1 MSTTTFASLGVPEA
15 IATALANRGIDA
27 PFPIQVA
34 TIPPALAGR
43 DLCGKAPTGSGK
55 TIAFGVP
62 MVARVTRSAPKKPH
76 GLVLA
81 PTRELAIQ
89 VAEELENISGDLRI
103 LAVYGGA
110 GIEPQIKKLR
120 AGIDIIVAT
129 PGRLIDLLD
138 RNCCD
143 LRSVTFAVV
152 DEADR
157 MADMGFLPDV
167 KRILDETRDDRQ
179 TVLFSA
185 TLDGAIDSLV
195 KRYQK
200 DPVVHEI
207 EDEES
212 GDVVHHFWLAPR
224 PERVAL
230 TAEIVDRLG
239 PTVVFSRTKHGSD
252 RIAKQLGNAGVKAA
266 AIHGNRSQAQRE
278 RALEAFHR
286 GDVQALVATDVAAR
300 GIHVDGVMGVVH
312 FDLPHDDK
320 DYIHRSGRTGRAGM
334 TGTVVT
340 LIDANQ
346 RKDAVKI
353 KKGAG
358 VGDVEIGEPDVASL
372 PEGPQQAFRP
382 KSRKKDQVKDLT
394 PRTPANSPSRSKAKS
409 KASADRQ
416 RDWDEP
422 KPRAARSSRPASNGT
437 RQDRSAA
444 TDRTGSSD
452 RAPARSSSRY
462 DDRSGARP
470 SDLSRNSSRGASRPG
485 RNERQERAD
494 HGSPRSSRP
503 EDRSERSERQARWD
517 GEERATKSSRENRAD
532 RRNRQFTDEERAKRA
547 EAKAREE
554 ARRDTQRSTDR
565 ANHRATSRPGGSSN
579 GSADRTLPG
588 DVPGGSKVR
597 PSGASRRKAKREVLA
612 ASGEAVPRAKKKRSG
627 KPRPPAKQRTR

>member
-1 MSTTTFASLGVPEA
+1 VPEA
-15 IATALANRGIDA
+15 IATALADRGITD
-27 PFPIQVA
+27 PFPIQAA
-34 TIPPALAGR
+34 TIPPALDGR

-89 VAEELENISGDLRI
+89 VAEELDAISGDLRI

-120 AGIDIIVAT
+120 AGVDIVVAT

-167 KRILDETRDDRQ
+167 KRILDQTRDDRQ

-195 KRYQK
+195 QRYQRN
-200 DPVVHEI
+200 PVVHEV
-207 EDEES
+207 EDEET
-212 GDVVHHFWLAPR
+212 GDVVHHFWMCER

-230 TAEIVDRLG
+230 VAQMVDRLG

-300 GIHVDGVMGVVH
+300 GIHVDGVMGVIH
-312 FDLPHDDK
+312 FDLPADHK

-340 LIDANQ
+340 LIDKGQ

-358 VGDVEIGEPDVASL
+358 VEVEIGEPDVASL

-382 KSRKKDQVKDLT
+382 KARRKATVRDLA
-394 PRTPANSPSRSKAKS
+394 PPVPANSPSRSKAKS
-409 KASADRQ
+409 KAKAKSTTHRH

-422 KPRAARSSRPASNGT
+422 RPRSPRPSR
-437 RQDRSAA
+437 
-444 TDRTGSSD
+444 TDRNE
-452 RAPARSSSRY
+452 
-462 DDRSGARP
+462 DRSGARA
-470 SDLSRNSSRGASRPG
+470 SDLSRSSRSASRPG
-485 RNERQERAD
+485 RSERAERAD

-503 EDRSERSERQARWD
+503 EDRSERSERQARWE
-517 GEERATKSSRENRAD
+517 GEGGSTKSSRENRAD
-532 RRNRQFTDEERAKRA
+532 RRNRQFTDEERARRA
-547 EAKAREE
+547 EANEREE
-554 ARRDTQRSTDR
+554 ARRSKQRAADRSKHRGST
-565 ANHRATSRPGGSSN
+565 ASN
-579 GSADRTLPG
+579 GQTLPA
-588 DVPGGSKVR
+588 DVAGAGKVR
-597 PSGASRRKAKREVLA
+597 PSGASRRKAKREQFA
-612 ASGEAVPRAKKKRSG
+612 ANGEEAPRAKKRRSG
-627 KPRPPAKQRTR
+627 KPRPPAKNRAR

>member
-1 MSTTTFASLGVPEA
+1 MSTTFASLGVPEA
-15 IATALANRGIDA
+15 IASALANRGIDEA
-27 PFPIQVA
+27 FPIQVA

-89 VAEELENISGDLRI
+89 VAEELENLNSGLRI

-120 AGIDIIVAT
+120 AGIDIVVAT

-200 DPVVHEI
+200 NPVIHEV

-212 GDVVHHFWLAPR
+212 GDVVHHFWLCER

-230 TAEIVDRLG
+230 LAQIVDRLG

-252 RIAKQLGNAGVKAA
+252 RIAKQLGNAGIKAA

-312 FDLPHDDK
+312 FDLPADHK

-340 LIDANQ
+340 LIDKSQ

-358 VGDVEIGEPDVASL
+358 VEVEIGEPDVASL

-382 KSRKKDQVKDLT
+382 KTGRNKARVKDLT
-394 PRTPANSPSRSKAKS
+394 PPVPANSPSRSKAKS
-409 KASADRQ
+409 KAVAQERKERTQ

-422 KPRAARSSRPASNGT
+422 KPRSSRPARN
-437 RQDRSAA
+437 DR
-444 TDRTGSSD
+444 
-452 RAPARSSSRY
+452 PANRN

-470 SDLSRNSSRGASRPG
+470 SDLSRSASRGASRPG

-494 HGSPRSSRP
+494 HSSPRSSRP
-503 EDRSERSERQARWD
+503 EDRSERSERQARWE

-532 RRNRQFTDEERAKRA
+532 RRNRQFTDEERARRA
-547 EAKAREE
+547 EVNEREE
-554 ARRDTQRSTDR
+554 ARRAEQRSHDR
-565 ANHRATSRPGGSSN
+565 ATHRAKASGANGSS
-579 GSADRTLPG
+579 DRTLPG

-612 ASGEAVPRAKKKRSG
+612 ASGETPVRTKKKRSG
-627 KPRPPAKQRTR
+627 KPRPPAASRNRAR

>member
-1 MSTTTFASLGVPEA
+1 MSTTTFAALGVPDA
-15 IATALANRGIDA
+15 IAAALADRGIDE

-120 AGIDIIVAT
+120 AGIDVIVAT

-200 DPVVHEI
+200 NPVVHEI
-207 EDEES
+207 EDEET

-224 PERVAL
+224 PDRVAL

-252 RIAKQLGNAGVKAA
+252 RIARQLGNAGVKAA

-300 GIHVDGVMGVVH
+300 GIHVDGVLGVVH
-312 FDLPHDDK
+312 FDLPHDEK

-358 VGDVEIGEPDVASL
+358 VGDVEISEPDVASL

-382 KSRKKDQVKDLT
+382 KSRKKAQVKDLA
-394 PRTPANSPSRSKAKS
+394 PRTPANSPSRAKAKAKS
-409 KASADRQ
+409 KANTDRQ

-422 KPRAARSSRPASNGT
+422 KPRGARPSRPSGRN
-437 RQDRSAA
+437 
-444 TDRTGSSD
+444 
-452 RAPARSSSRY
+452 

-470 SDLSRNSSRGASRPG
+470 SDLSRGSARGSGRPG
-485 RNERQERAD
+485 RSEREHRAD

-532 RRNRQFTDEERAKRA
+532 RRNRQFTDEERARRA
-547 EAKAREE
+547 EANEREE
-554 ARRDTQRSTDR
+554 ARRDQQRSTDR
-565 ANHRATSRPGGSSN
+565 ASHRAKQSSSN
-579 GSADRTLPG
+579 GSSDRTLPG
-588 DVPGGSKVR
+588 DVAGGAKVR

-612 ASGEAVPRAKKKRSG
+612 ASGEEVPRAKKRRSG
-627 KPRPPAKQRTR
+627 KPRPPAKHRAR

>member
-1 MSTTTFASLGVPEA
+1 MSTTFASLGVPEA
-15 IATALANRGIDA
+15 IATALANRGIDEA
-27 PFPIQVA
+27 FPIQIA

-120 AGIDIIVAT
+120 AGIDIVVAT

-200 DPVVHEI
+200 NPVVHEI
-207 EDEES
+207 EDEET
-212 GDVVHHFWLAPR
+212 GDVGHNFWVSER
-224 PERVAL
+224 TERVAL
-230 TAEIVDRLG
+230 LAQIVDRLG
-239 PTVVFSRTKHGSD
+239 PTIVFSRTKHGSD
-252 RIAKQLGNAGVKAA
+252 RIAKQLGNAGIKAA

-312 FDLPHDDK
+312 FDLPADHK

-340 LIDANQ
+340 LIDKSQ

-358 VGDVEIGEPDVASL
+358 VDVEIAEPNVLSL

-382 KSRKKDQVKDLT
+382 KSSRPKARVKDLA
-394 PRTPANSPSRSKAKS
+394 PPVPANSPSRSKAKS
-409 KASADRQ
+409 KAVAMERKERTQ

-422 KPRAARSSRPASNGT
+422 APRSARPARSDRTPRAERTPG
-437 RQDRSAA
+437 A
-444 TDRTGSSD
+444 TDRLGS
-452 RAPARSSSRY
+452 A
-462 DDRSGARP
+462 DRSPNAARAGRSP
-470 SDLSRNSSRGASRPG
+470 ARPG
-485 RNERQERAD
+485 RSEREERAD

-517 GEERATKSSRENRAD
+517 DEQASTKSSRQNRAD
-532 RRNRQFTDEERAKRA
+532 RRQRQFTEAERATRA
-547 EAKAREE
+547 AENEKSE
-554 ARRDTQRSTDR
+554 ARKAKQRAASKAGGAGHRGSASRRTGPSTEG
-565 ANHRATSRPGGSSN
+565 ASWEGSS
-579 GSADRTLPG
+579 DRTLPS
-588 DVPGGSKVR
+588 DVAGGAKVR

-612 ASGEAVPRAKKKRSG
+612 ASGEEAPRAKKRRSG
-627 KPRPPAKQRTR
+627 KPRPPAASKRH

>member
-1 MSTTTFASLGVPEA
+1 MSTTFASLGVPEA
-15 IATALANRGIDA
+15 IATALSNRGIDEA
-27 PFPIQVA
+27 FPIQVA

-89 VAEELENISGDLRI
+89 VAEELENLNSGLRI

-120 AGIDIIVAT
+120 AGIDIVVAT

-200 DPVVHEI
+200 NPVIHEV

-212 GDVVHHFWLAPR
+212 GDVVHHFWLCER

-230 TAEIVDRLG
+230 LAEIVDRLG

-252 RIAKQLGNAGVKAA
+252 RIAKQLGNAGIKAA

-312 FDLPHDDK
+312 FDLPADHK

-340 LIDANQ
+340 LIDKSQ

-358 VGDVEIGEPDVASL
+358 VEVEIGEPDVASL

-382 KSRKKDQVKDLT
+382 KTGRNKARVKDLT
-394 PRTPANSPSRSKAKS
+394 PPVPANSPSRSKAK
-409 KASADRQ
+409 ARAATDRQ

-422 KPRAARSSRPASNGT
+422 KPRGGRPGGQQSGTPRRDRSS
-437 RQDRSAA
+437 A
-444 TDRTGSSD
+444 TDRSGSAD
-452 RAPARSSSRY
+452 RSPARSTNRY
-462 DDRSGARP
+462 EDQSRSGARP
-470 SDLSRNSSRGASRPG
+470 SDLSRNPSRGAARPG
-485 RNERQERAD
+485 RNERQDRPD

-503 EDRSERSERQARWD
+503 EDRSERSERQARWE
-517 GEERATKSSRENRAD
+517 GEERSTKSSRENRAD
-532 RRNRQFTDEERAKRA
+532 RRERQFTDEERARRA
-547 EAKAREE
+547 EVNEREE
-554 ARRDTQRSTDR
+554 ARRAQQRSTDR
-565 ANHRATSRPGGSSN
+565 ANHRAKGTGANGSS
-579 GSADRTLPG
+579 DQTLPG
-588 DVPGGSKVR
+588 NVPGGAKVR
-597 PSGASRRKAKREVLA
+597 PSGASRRKAKRDVLEA
-612 ASGEAVPRAKKKRSG
+612 NGEAPVRTKKKRSG
-627 KPRPPAKQRTR
+627 KPRPPASARNRAR

>member
-1 MSTTTFASLGVPEA
+1 MSTTFASLGVPEA
-15 IATALANRGIDA
+15 IATALSNRGIDEA
-27 PFPIQVA
+27 FPIQVA

-89 VAEELENISGDLRI
+89 VAEELENLNSGLRI

-120 AGIDIIVAT
+120 AGIDIVVAT

-185 TLDGAIDSLV
+185 TLDGAIDSLI

-200 DPVVHEI
+200 NPVMHEV
-207 EDEES
+207 EDEET
-212 GDVVHHFWLAPR
+212 GDVVHHFWLCER

-230 TAEIVDRLG
+230 LAQIVDRLG

-252 RIAKQLGNAGVKAA
+252 RIAKQLGNAGIKAA

-312 FDLPHDDK
+312 FDLPADHK

-340 LIDANQ
+340 LIDKSQ

-358 VGDVEIGEPDVASL
+358 VDVEIGEPDVMSL

-382 KSRKKDQVKDLT
+382 KTGRNKARVKDLT
-394 PRTPANSPSRSKAKS
+394 PPVPANSPSRSKAKS
-409 KASADRQ
+409 KAVAQERKERTQ

-422 KPRAARSSRPASNGT
+422 KPRSARPARN
-437 RQDRSAA
+437 DR
-444 TDRTGSSD
+444 
-452 RAPARSSSRY
+452 PANRN

-470 SDLSRNSSRGASRPG
+470 SDLSRNASRGAARPG
-485 RNERQERAD
+485 RNERSD

-503 EDRSERSERQARWD
+503 EDRSERSERQARWAN
-517 GEERATKSSRENRAD
+517 EEASTKSSRENRAD
-532 RRNRQFTDEERAKRA
+532 RRNRQFTEEERAARA
-547 EAKAREE
+547 AANEREE
-554 ARRDTQRSTDR
+554 ARRNQQRSTDR
-565 ANHRATSRPGGSSN
+565 SNHRAKTSSANGSS
-579 GSADRTLPG
+579 DRTLPSN
-588 DVPGGSKVR
+588 VPGGSKVR
-597 PSGASRRKAKREVLA
+597 PSGASRRKAKREELA
-612 ASGEAVPRAKKKRSG
+612 ASGEEVPRAKKRRSG
-627 KPRPPAKQRTR
+627 KPRPPATAKRR

>member
-1 MSTTTFASLGVPEA
+1 MSTTFASLGVSDA
-15 IATALANRGIDA
+15 IASGLAHRGITE
-27 PFPIQVA
+27 PFPIQTA
-34 TIPPALAGR
+34 TIPPALAGK

-55 TIAFGVP
+55 TIAFGIP
-62 MVARVTRSAPKKPH
+62 MVTRVTRSAPKKPH
-76 GLVLA
+76 GLVLT

-89 VAEELENISGDLRI
+89 VAEELHALGDLRV

-120 AGIDIIVAT
+120 AGIDIVVAT

-167 KRILDETRDDRQ
+167 KRILDDTRDDRQ

-195 KRYQK
+195 QRYQRN
-200 DPVVHEI
+200 PVVHEMP
-207 EDEES
+207 DEQM
-212 GDVVHHFWLAPR
+212 GDIDHYFWLAER
-224 PERVAL
+224 PERPAL
-230 TAEIVDRLG
+230 LAQIVDRVG
-239 PTVVFSRTKHGSD
+239 PTVVFCRTKHGSD
-252 RIAKQLGNAGVKAA
+252 RVAKQLGNAGIKAA

-300 GIHVDGVMGVVH
+300 GIHVEGVLGVVH
-312 FDLPHDDK
+312 YDLPGDEK
-320 DYIHRSGRTGRAGM
+320 DYIHRSGRTGRAGGN
-334 TGTVVT
+334 GTVVT
-340 LIDANQ
+340 LIDKAQ

-358 VGDVEIGEPDVASL
+358 VDAEITEPDVSLL

-382 KSRKKDQVKDLT
+382 TSGRNKARVKDLT
-394 PRTPANSPSRSKAKS
+394 PPVPHNSPDKPKRAE
-409 KASADRQ
+409 RTQ

-422 KPRAARSSRPASNGT
+422 APRSTRSRPASTT
-437 RQDRSAA
+437 RSSSSTRPAA
-444 TDRTGSSD
+444 TDRPAATGRLAVTGRGS
-452 RAPARSSSRY
+452 
-462 DDRSGARP
+462 ARP
-470 SDLSRNSSRGASRPG
+470 GKA
-485 RNERQERAD
+485 EREDRAD

-517 GEERATKSSRENRAD
+517 GEQASTKSSRENRAD
-532 RRNRQFTDEERAKRA
+532 RRDRQFTDAERA
-547 EAKAREE
+547 
-554 ARRDTQRSTDR
+554 DR
-565 ANHRATSRPGGSSN
+565 AAENERREAQRAASKASHRASTSRTAGSS
-579 GSADRTLPG
+579 DHTLPS
-588 DVPGGSKVR
+588 DVAGGAKVR
-597 PSGASRRKAKREVLA
+597 PSGASRRKAKREVMA
-612 ASGEAVPRAKKKRSG
+612 ASGEPVARSKKKRSG
-627 KPRPPAKQRTR
+627 KPRPPAKNRSH

>member
-1 MSTTTFASLGVPEA
+1 MSTTFASLGVPEA
-15 IATALANRGIDA
+15 IAAALADRGITE
-27 PFPIQVA
+27 PFPIQAA

-43 DLCGKAPTGSGK
+43 DLCGKAPTGSGT

-89 VAEELENISGDLRI
+89 VAEELEAMAGDLRVM
-103 LAVYGGA
+103 AVYGGA
-110 GIEPQIKKLR
+110 GIEPQIKR
-120 AGIDIIVAT
+120 IRSGVDIVVAT

-138 RNCCD
+138 RDCIRLD
-143 LRSVTFAVV
+143 AVTFAVV

-167 KRILDETRDDRQ
+167 KRILDQTRDDRQ

-185 TLDGAIDSLV
+185 TLDGAIDTLV
-195 KRYQK
+195 QRYQH
-200 DPVVHEI
+200 DPVVHEME
-207 EDEES
+207 EDRS
-212 GDVVHHFWLAPR
+212 GEITHHFWLAPR

-230 TAEIVDRLG
+230 TAELVDRLG
-239 PTVVFSRTKHGSD
+239 PTVVFCRTKHGSD
-252 RIAKQLGNAGVKAA
+252 RVARQLGNAGVKAA

-300 GIHVDGVMGVVH
+300 GIHVDGVLGVVH
-312 FDLPHDDK
+312 FDLPHDEK

-340 LIDANQ
+340 LIDASQ

-358 VGDVEIGEPDVASL
+358 IGEVEIGEPDVASL

-382 KSRKKDQVKDLT
+382 KPRRKAQVKDLA
-394 PRTPANSPSRSKAKS
+394 PRTPANSPSRAKAKP
-409 KASADRQ
+409 KAKPHTDRQ

-422 KPRAARSSRPASNGT
+422 APRGGRPNRG
-437 RQDRSAA
+437 RVQRGDR
-444 TDRTGSSD
+444 
-452 RAPARSSSRY
+452 P
-462 DDRSGARP
+462 
-470 SDLSRNSSRGASRPG
+470 
-485 RNERQERAD
+485 D

-503 EDRSERSERQARWD
+503 DDRSERAERQARWD
-517 GEERATKSSRENRAD
+517 GEERSTKNSRENRAD
-532 RRNRQFTDEERAKRA
+532 RRNRQFTDEERARRA
-547 EAKAREE
+547 EANQREE
-554 ARRDTQRSTDR
+554 ARRDQQRTTDR
-565 ANHRATSRPGGSSN
+565 ANHRAKQAGSN
-579 GSADRTLPG
+579 GSRSDDRSLPG
-588 DVPGGSKVR
+588 DVAGGGKVR
-597 PSGASRRKAKREVLA
+597 PSGASRRKAKRDQLTA
-612 ASGEAVPRAKKKRSG
+612 AGEDVPRAKKRRSG
-627 KPRPPAKQRTR
+627 KPRPPAKNRNR

>member
-15 IATALANRGIDA
+15 IADALAERGITEA
-27 PFPIQVA
+27 FPIQVA

-89 VAEELENISGDLRI
+89 VSEELAAMSGSLRV

-120 AGIDIIVAT
+120 AGVDIVVAT

-195 KRYQK
+195 QRYQK
-200 DPVVHEI
+200 NPVVHEI
-207 EDEES
+207 EDEET
-212 GDVVHHFWLAPR
+212 GDVVHHFWLSER

-230 TAEIVDRLG
+230 LAQIVDRLG

-252 RIAKQLGNAGVKAA
+252 RIAKQLGNAGIKAA

-312 FDLPHDDK
+312 FDLPADHK

-340 LIDANQ
+340 LIDKSQ

-358 VGDVEIGEPDVASL
+358 VDVEITEPDVMSL

-382 KSRKKDQVKDLT
+382 KSGRNKARVKDLT
-394 PRTPANSPSRSKAKS
+394 PPVPANSPSRSKAKS
-409 KASADRQ
+409 KAVAQERKQ

-422 KPRAARSSRPASNGT
+422 APRSSRPNRSDRPAS
-437 RQDRSAA
+437 RSAA
-444 TDRTGSSD
+444 RTERTSTATDRHGSSD
-452 RAPARSSSRY
+452 RSPARRSTSV
-462 DDRSGARP
+462 DRP
-470 SDLSRNSSRGASRPG
+470 
-485 RNERQERAD
+485 D

-517 GEERATKSSRENRAD
+517 GEQASTKSSRQNRAD
-532 RRNRQFTDEERAKRA
+532 RRERQFTDEERARRA
-547 EAKAREE
+547 AENEKNEANRAKQRAASKAGQSG
-554 ARRDTQRSTDR
+554 RRSSSSRSDGTGWDGP
-565 ANHRATSRPGGSSN
+565 S
-579 GSADRTLPG
+579 DRTLPS
-588 DVPGGSKVR
+588 DVAGGSKVR

-612 ASGEAVPRAKKKRSG
+612 ASGEEVPRAKKRRSG
-627 KPRPPAKQRTR
+627 KPRPPASARQR

>member
-1 MSTTTFASLGVPEA
+1 MSTTFASLGVPEA
-15 IATALANRGIDA
+15 IATALSNRGIDEA
-27 PFPIQVA
+27 FPIQVA

-120 AGIDIIVAT
+120 AGIDIVVAT

-195 KRYQK
+195 KRYQNN
-200 DPVVHEI
+200 PVVHEI
-207 EDEES
+207 EDEET
-212 GDVVHHFWLAPR
+212 GDVVHHFWLCER

-230 TAEIVDRLG
+230 LARIVDRLG

-252 RIAKQLGNAGVKAA
+252 RIAKQLGNAGIKAA

-312 FDLPHDDK
+312 FDLPADHK

-340 LIDANQ
+340 LIDKSQ
-346 RKDAVKI
+346 RKDAVKV

-358 VGDVEIGEPDVASL
+358 VEVEIGEPDVSSL

-382 KSRKKDQVKDLT
+382 KSGRAKARVKDLT
-394 PRTPANSPSRSKAKS
+394 PPVPANSPSRSKAKS
-409 KASADRQ
+409 KAVAQERKERTQ

-422 KPRAARSSRPASNGT
+422 KPRSARPA
-437 RQDRSAA
+437 RA
-444 TDRTGSSD
+444 TSRT
-452 RAPARSSSRY
+452 

-470 SDLSRNSSRGASRPG
+470 SDLSRGAARGAARPG
-485 RNERQERAD
+485 RNERAD

-503 EDRSERSERQARWD
+503 EDRSERSERQARWAN
-517 GEERATKSSRENRAD
+517 EEASTKSSRENRAD
-532 RRNRQFTDEERAKRA
+532 RRNRQFTEEERAARA
-547 EAKAREE
+547 AENEKNE
-554 ARRDTQRSTDR
+554 ARRNQQRTNDR
-565 ANHRATSRPGGSSN
+565 AKHRAKTTRTEG
-579 GSADRTLPG
+579 DRTLPS
-588 DVPGGSKVR
+588 DVAGAGKVR

-612 ASGEAVPRAKKKRSG
+612 ASGEEIPRAKKRRSG
-627 KPRPPAKQRTR
+627 KPRPPAAAKRR

>member
-1 MSTTTFASLGVPEA
+1 MSTPTFASLGVPEA
-15 IATALANRGIDA
+15 IATALSNRGIDE
-27 PFPIQVA
+27 PFPIQIA

-89 VAEELENISGDLRI
+89 VATELENLNSGLRI

-120 AGIDIIVAT
+120 AGVDIVVAT

-185 TLDGAIDSLV
+185 TLDGAIDSLI

-200 DPVVHEI
+200 NPVMHEV
-207 EDEES
+207 EEEET
-212 GDVVHHFWLAPR
+212 GDVVHHFWISER
-224 PERVAL
+224 TERVAL
-230 TAEIVDRLG
+230 LAQICDRLG
-239 PTVVFSRTKHGSD
+239 PTIVFSRTKHGSD
-252 RIAKQLGNAGVKAA
+252 RIAKQLGNAGIKAA

-300 GIHVDGVMGVVH
+300 GIHVDNVMGVVH
-312 FDLPHDDK
+312 FDLPADEK

-340 LIDANQ
+340 LIDKGQ
-346 RKDAVKI
+346 RKDAVRI
-353 KKGAG
+353 KNKAG
-358 VGDVEIGEPDVASL
+358 VDAEIGEPDVQSL

-382 KSRKKDQVKDLT
+382 TSGRNKARVKDLT
-394 PRTPANSPSRSKAKS
+394 PPVPQNSPDRARVKAQHKE
-409 KASADRQ
+409 RTQ

-422 KPRAARSSRPASNGT
+422 AARSPRPARN
-437 RQDRSAA
+437 DRPR
-444 TDRTGSSD
+444 TDRPKTSD
-452 RAPARSSSRY
+452 RPKGS

-470 SDLSRNSSRGASRPG
+470 SDLSRSSSSRGAARPG
-485 RNERQERAD
+485 RTERGEKPD
-494 HGSPRSSRP
+494 LGSPRSSRP

-517 GEERATKSSRENRAD
+517 NEQASTKSSRENRAD
-532 RRNRQFTDEERAKRA
+532 RRNRQFTEEERA
-547 EAKAREE
+547 AKAAENERRE
-554 ARRDTQRSTDR
+554 AQRAASKSAHRKGTST
-565 ANHRATSRPGGSSN
+565 RPGS
-579 GSADRTLPG
+579 DHTLPS
-588 DVPGGSKVR
+588 DVPGGAKVR

-612 ASGEAVPRAKKKRSG
+612 ASGETAPRTKKKRSG
-627 KPRPPAKQRTR
+627 KPRPPAKNRAR

>member
-1 MSTTTFASLGVPEA
+1 MSTTFASLGVPEA
-15 IATALANRGIDA
+15 IATALANRGITEA
-27 PFPIQVA
+27 FPIQVA

-89 VAEELENISGDLRI
+89 VSEELENLNSGLRI

-120 AGIDIIVAT
+120 AGIDIVVAT

-195 KRYQK
+195 QRYQK
-200 DPVVHEI
+200 NPVVHEV

-212 GDVVHHFWLAPR
+212 GDVVHHFWISER
-224 PERVAL
+224 TERVAL
-230 TAEIVDRLG
+230 LAQIVDRLG

-252 RIAKQLGNAGVKAA
+252 RIAKQLGNAGIKAA

-312 FDLPHDDK
+312 FDLPADHK

-340 LIDANQ
+340 LIDKSQ

-358 VGDVEIGEPDVASL
+358 VDVEIGEPDVLSL

-382 KSRKKDQVKDLT
+382 TSGRNKARVKDLT
-394 PRTPANSPSRSKAKS
+394 PPVPSNSPDRNKVRAQAKTQAQRQERS
-409 KASADRQ
+409 Q

-422 KPRAARSSRPASNGT
+422 TSRPSRPRNDRPQRSD
-437 RQDRSAA
+437 RQDRPAGQ
-444 TDRTGSSD
+444 DRTGSTD
-452 RAPARSSSRY
+452 RTPSRSGNRT

-470 SDLSRNSSRGASRPG
+470 SDLSRNPSRSAARPG
-485 RNERQERAD
+485 RTERSD

-503 EDRSERSERQARWD
+503 EDRSERSERQARWAN
-517 GEERATKSSRENRAD
+517 EEASTKSSRENRAD
-532 RRNRQFTDEERAKRA
+532 RRNRQFTDAERDARAAANEKAEANRAKQRA
-547 EAKAREE
+547 ASKAG
-554 ARRDTQRSTDR
+554 QRPSTGSTGSGDR
-565 ANHRATSRPGGSSN
+565 SLPSN
-579 GSADRTLPG
+579 
-588 DVPGGSKVR
+588 VPGGSKVR
-597 PSGASRRKAKREVLA
+597 PSGASRRKAKRQELSDA
-612 ASGEAVPRAKKKRSG
+612 GEPVPAAKKRRSG
-627 KPRPPAKQRTR
+627 KPRPPASQRTR

>member
-1 MSTTTFASLGVPEA
+1 MSTTFASLGVPEA
-15 IATALANRGIDA
+15 IATALSNRGIDEA
-27 PFPIQVA
+27 FPIQVA

-200 DPVVHEI
+200 NPVVHEI
-207 EDEES
+207 EDEET
-212 GDVVHHFWLAPR
+212 GDVVHHFWLSPR

-230 TAEIVDRLG
+230 TAQIVDRLG
-239 PTVVFSRTKHGSD
+239 STVVFSRTKHGSD

-340 LIDANQ
+340 LIDASQ

-358 VGDVEIGEPDVASL
+358 IADVEIGEPDVMSL

-382 KSRKKDQVKDLT
+382 KTGRNKARVKDLT
-394 PRTPANSPSRSKAKS
+394 PPVPANSPSRSKAKS
-409 KASADRQ
+409 KAKATSDRQ

-422 KPRAARSSRPASNGT
+422 KPRGSRP
-437 RQDRSAA
+437 
-444 TDRTGSSD
+444 
-452 RAPARSSSRY
+452 SRPSGRN

-470 SDLSRNSSRGASRPG
+470 SDLSRSASRGAARPG

-547 EAKAREE
+547 EAKEREE

-565 ANHRATSRPGGSSN
+565 ANHRAKRSTAAEGSS
-579 GSADRTLPG
+579 DRTLPG
-588 DVPGGSKVR
+588 DVAGGSKVR

-612 ASGEAVPRAKKKRSG
+612 ATGEEVPRAKKRRSG
-627 KPRPPAKQRTR
+627 KPRPPAKNRAR

>member
-1 MSTTTFASLGVPEA
+1 MSTTFASLGVPDA
-15 IATALANRGIDA
+15 IATALSNRGIDEA
-27 PFPIQVA
+27 FPIQVA

-89 VAEELENISGDLRI
+89 VAEELENLNSGLRI

-120 AGIDIIVAT
+120 AGIDIVVAT

-167 KRILDETRDDRQ
+167 KRILDDTRDDRQ

-200 DPVVHEI
+200 NPVIHEV
-207 EDEES
+207 EDEET
-212 GDVVHHFWLAPR
+212 GDVVHHFWLCER
-224 PERVAL
+224 PERVAVL
-230 TAEIVDRLG
+230 AQIVDRLG
-239 PTVVFSRTKHGSD
+239 PTIVFSRTKHGSD
-252 RIAKQLGNAGVKAA
+252 RIAKQLGNAGIKAA

-312 FDLPHDDK
+312 FDLPADHK

-340 LIDANQ
+340 LIDKSQ

-358 VGDVEIGEPDVASL
+358 VDVEIGEPDVASL

-382 KSRKKDQVKDLT
+382 KSGRNKALVKDLT
-394 PRTPANSPSRSKAKS
+394 PPVPANSPSRSKAK
-409 KASADRQ
+409 ARTSADRQ

-422 KPRAARSSRPASNGT
+422 KPRGGRPSSSRSGTPRPDRSS
-437 RQDRSAA
+437 A
-444 TDRTGSSD
+444 TDRSGSSD
-452 RAPARSSSRY
+452 RTPARSTNRHEDQS
-462 DDRSGARP
+462 RSGARP
-470 SDLSRNSSRGASRPG
+470 SDLSRPSRGASRPG
-485 RNERQERAD
+485 RSERQDRAD

-532 RRNRQFTDEERAKRA
+532 RRTRQFTDEERSLRA
-547 EAKAREE
+547 EVNEREE
-554 ARRDTQRSTDR
+554 ERRSKQRATDR
-565 ANHRATSRPGGSSN
+565 ASHRAQGSPS
-579 GSADRTLPG
+579 SDQTLPG
-588 DVPGGSKVR
+588 DVAGGAKVR
-597 PSGASRRKAKREVLA
+597 PSGASRRKAKREVLVA
-612 ASGEAVPRAKKKRSG
+612 NGEAPARTKKKRSG
-627 KPRPPAKQRTR
+627 KARPPAAAKNRAR

>member
-1 MSTTTFASLGVPEA
+1 MSTTFASLGVPDA
-15 IATALANRGIDA
+15 IASALADRGITE
-27 PFPIQVA
+27 PFPIQAA

-89 VAEELENISGDLRI
+89 VSEELDAMSGDLRVM
-103 LAVYGGA
+103 AVYGGA
-110 GIEPQIKKLR
+110 GIEPQIKRIR
-120 AGIDIIVAT
+120 AGIDIVVAT

-138 RNCCD
+138 RDCVRLD
-143 LRSVTFAVV
+143 AVTFAVV

-167 KRILDETRDDRQ
+167 KRILDQTRDDRQ

-185 TLDGAIDSLV
+185 TLDGAIDTLV
-195 KRYQK
+195 QRYQH
-200 DPVVHEI
+200 DPVVHELE
-207 EDEES
+207 EDRS
-212 GDVVHHFWLAPR
+212 GEITHHFWLAPR

-230 TAEIVDRLG
+230 TAQIVDRLG
-239 PTVVFSRTKHGSD
+239 PTVVFCRTKHGSD
-252 RIAKQLGNAGVKAA
+252 RVARQLGNAGVKAA

-300 GIHVDGVMGVVH
+300 GIHVDGVLGVVH
-312 FDLPHDDK
+312 FDLPHDEK

-346 RKDAVKI
+346 RKDTVKI

-358 VGDVEIGEPDVASL
+358 VGDVEIDEPDVASL

-382 KSRKKDQVKDLT
+382 KARRKAQVKDLA
-394 PRTPANSPSRSKAKS
+394 PRPPANSPSRAKAKP
-409 KASADRQ
+409 KAKPSTDRQ

-422 KPRAARSSRPASNGT
+422 KPRGGSRNGSSR
-437 RQDRSAA
+437 
-444 TDRTGSSD
+444 
-452 RAPARSSSRY
+452 
-462 DDRSGARP
+462 SG
-470 SDLSRNSSRGASRPG
+470 SRPG
-485 RNERQERAD
+485 KAERGDRPD

-503 EDRSERSERQARWD
+503 EDRSERAERQARWE
-517 GEERATKSSRENRAD
+517 GEERSTKNSRENRAD
-532 RRNRQFTDEERAKRA
+532 RRNRQFTDEERARRA
-547 EAKAREE
+547 EANEREE
-554 ARRDTQRSTDR
+554 ARRQRQRTTDR
-565 ANHRATSRPGGSSN
+565 ANHRAKQSAGNGSSDERSLPSN
-579 GSADRTLPG
+579 LAGS
-588 DVPGGSKVR
+588 SKAR
-597 PSGASRRKAKREVLA
+597 PSGASRRKAKRDQLA
-612 ASGEAVPRAKKKRSG
+612 AAGEDVPRAKKKRSG
-627 KPRPPAKQRTR
+627 KPRPPASARNRTR

>member
-1 MSTTTFASLGVPEA
+1 MSTTFASLGVPEA
-15 IATALANRGIDA
+15 IATALSNRGIDE
-27 PFPIQVA
+27 PFPIQIA

-89 VAEELENISGDLRI
+89 VAEELENLNSGLRI

-120 AGIDIIVAT
+120 AGIDIVVAT

-185 TLDGAIDSLV
+185 TLDGAIDSLI

-200 DPVVHEI
+200 NPVMHEV
-207 EDEES
+207 EDEET
-212 GDVVHHFWLAPR
+212 GDVVHHFWISER
-224 PERVAL
+224 TERVAL
-230 TAEIVDRLG
+230 LAQICDRLG
-239 PTVVFSRTKHGSD
+239 PTIVFSRTKHGSD
-252 RIAKQLGNAGVKAA
+252 RIAKQLGNAGIKAA

-300 GIHVDGVMGVVH
+300 GIHVDNVMGVVH
-312 FDLPHDDK
+312 FDLPADEK

-340 LIDANQ
+340 LIDKGQ

-353 KKGAG
+353 KNKAG
-358 VGDVEIGEPDVASL
+358 VDAEIGEPDVLSL

-382 KSRKKDQVKDLT
+382 KSGRNKARVKDLT
-394 PRTPANSPSRSKAKS
+394 PPVPANSPSRSKAKS
-409 KASADRQ
+409 KAVAQERKERTQ

-422 KPRAARSSRPASNGT
+422 KPRSAR
-437 RQDRSAA
+437 
-444 TDRTGSSD
+444 
-452 RAPARSSSRY
+452 PARSNDRSPRA

-470 SDLSRNSSRGASRPG
+470 SDLSRSSSRGASRPG
-485 RNERQERAD
+485 RTERSEHAD

-503 EDRSERSERQARWD
+503 EDRSERSERQARWAN
-517 GEERATKSSRENRAD
+517 EEASTKSSRENRAD
-532 RRNRQFTDEERAKRA
+532 RRNRQFTEEERAARA
-547 EAKAREE
+547 AENEKNE
-554 ARRDTQRSTDR
+554 ARRNQQRTNDR
-565 ANHRATSRPGGSSN
+565 AAHRAKTARTEG
-579 GSADRTLPG
+579 DRTLPS
-588 DVPGGSKVR
+588 DVAGASKVR

-612 ASGEAVPRAKKKRSG
+612 ASGEEVPRSKKRRSG
-627 KPRPPAKQRTR
+627 KPRPPAKNRAR

>member
-1 MSTTTFASLGVPEA
+1 MSTTFASLGVPEA
-15 IATALANRGIDA
+15 IATALSNRGIDEA
-27 PFPIQVA
+27 FPIQVA
-34 TIPPALAGR
+34 TIPPALAGK

-89 VAEELENISGDLRI
+89 VAEELENLNSGLRI

-120 AGIDIIVAT
+120 AGIDIVVAT

-200 DPVVHEI
+200 NPVIHEV
-207 EDEES
+207 EDEET
-212 GDVVHHFWLAPR
+212 GDVVHHFWISER
-224 PERVAL
+224 TERVAL
-230 TAEIVDRLG
+230 LSEICDRLG
-239 PTVVFSRTKHGSD
+239 PTIVFSRTKHGSD
-252 RIAKQLGNAGVKAA
+252 RIAKQLGNAGIKAA

-312 FDLPHDDK
+312 FDLPADHK

-340 LIDANQ
+340 LIDKGQ

-358 VGDVEIGEPDVASL
+358 VDVEIG
-372 PEGPQQAFRP
+372 
-382 KSRKKDQVKDLT
+382 
-394 PRTPANSPSRSKAKS
+394 
-409 KASADRQ
+409 
-416 RDWDEP
+416 
-422 KPRAARSSRPASNGT
+422 
-437 RQDRSAA
+437 
-444 TDRTGSSD
+444 
-452 RAPARSSSRY
+452 
-462 DDRSGARP
+462 
-470 SDLSRNSSRGASRPG
+470 
-485 RNERQERAD
+485 
-494 HGSPRSSRP
+494 
-503 EDRSERSERQARWD
+503 
-517 GEERATKSSRENRAD
+517 
-532 RRNRQFTDEERAKRA
+532 
-547 EAKAREE
+547 
-554 ARRDTQRSTDR
+554 
-565 ANHRATSRPGGSSN
+565 
-579 GSADRTLPG
+579 
-588 DVPGGSKVR
+588 
-597 PSGASRRKAKREVLA
+597 
-612 ASGEAVPRAKKKRSG
+612 
-627 KPRPPAKQRTR
+627 